1 MFIVDEAFA
10 AFGPP
15 GVSLLEL
22 ESGPPLNAV
31 VVRSL
36 TKELG
41 LPGLRMGYLVSDPGF
56 AEQHMLATRGFW
68 R

>member
-31 VVRSL
+31 VVRC
-36 TKELG
+36 
-41 LPGLRMGYLVSDPGF
+41 
-56 AEQHMLATRGFW
+56 
-68 R
+68 